1 LYEFID
7 SPSSYLYV
15 YYIEKDFMKKNLY
28 FRYKPDVIKG
38 DMDSIRRDVLDF
50 YINLGTKVIDESHD
64 QDTTDLDKCILYIR
78 HSTLNQ
84 ETSGVSFFFIT
95 EECFLLLFLCN
106 FFTLFLCFSSV
117 SSRFLPLEHL
127 EEDLIMKPVI
137 STSYIDIQIQG

>member
-50 YINLGTKVIDESHD
+50 YINL
-64 QDTTDLDKCILYIR
+64 
-78 HSTLNQ
+78 
-84 ETSGVSFFFIT
+84 
-95 EECFLLLFLCN
+95 
-106 FFTLFLCFSSV
+106 V
-117 SSRFLPLEHL
+117 SS
-127 EEDLIMKPVI
+127 
-137 STSYIDIQIQG
+137 